1 MNKIEYPE
9 EIDGAKTLLI
19 GKIENGNF
27 GFTPGFD
34 GNVSKIQYLSINQ
47 YKNNDRYY
55 LFLLNEQYETLSD
68 YLEDSIDDA
77 KNTASR
83 IFLNVHIKWLILK

>member
-19 GKIENGNF
+19 GKTENGNF
-27 GFTPGFD
+27 GSTPGFD
-34 GNVSKIQYLSINQ
+34 GHVSIIQYLSINQ
-47 YKNNDRYY
+47 YKKNDRYY

-77 KNTASR
+77 KNAASR
-83 IFLNVHIKWLILK
+83 IFPDIHIKWLILK